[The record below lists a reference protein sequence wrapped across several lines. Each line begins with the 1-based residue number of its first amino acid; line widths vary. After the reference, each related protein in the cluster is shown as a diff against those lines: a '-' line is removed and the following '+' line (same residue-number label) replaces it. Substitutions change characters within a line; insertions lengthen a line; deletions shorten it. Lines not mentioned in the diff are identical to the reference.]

1 MQEKPLS
8 PRTFP
13 IRRVSSGGW
22 TVNTVIWGQ
31 VTVCTTA
38 ITLAILRKML
48 FINRTHMHQGK
59 YPWSTQRR
67 ISASGRNVVKA
78 STNIDVPFSWGWA
91 RVSTWEFM
99 LSRTMWV
106 VRLMQQQHIQT
117 KKSYECKEYGNVSCV
132 CSAFVPS
139 NISRSKDSHTLIAKY
154 VGIPFVTAVFSLIMW
169 GFSQETFPQE
179 RFSQECTKC
188 SECGKT
194 FTHSYLSGLIGS
206 MLEKNPLSIRI
217 SESLSI

>member
-1 MQEKPLS
+1 MTVQLDMAHETLS
-8 PRTFP
+8 T
-13 IRRVSSGGW
+13 VTHSQWVQKGW
-22 TVNTVIWGQ
+22 
-31 VTVCTTA
+31 
-38 ITLAILRKML
+38 
-48 FINRTHMHQGK
+48 
-59 YPWSTQRR
+59 
-67 ISASGRNVVKA
+67 
-78 STNIDVPFSWGWA
+78 
-91 RVSTWEFM
+91 
-99 LSRTMWV
+99 
-106 VRLMQQQHIQT
+106 VRLCCGNSHPQC
-117 KKSYECKEYGNVSCV
+117 CKDRDNRNLFLTREPGYSGLAVGV

-139 NISRSKDSHTLIAKY
+139 NISRSKGSHTLIAKY

-217 SESLSI
+217 SESLLVQLLPDSIWEGSREGEMSWI